1 MQTMGERL
9 RIRPAAAHE
18 RAGLEALQWRA
29 SLEWEDY
36 RAALLAHPDAIEL
49 PAGQIAAG
57 QVQVAEKDGII
68 VGFCVVLPREDGGA
82 ELDGLFVDPPHWR
95 RGIGRRLVDHAAA
108 AAAQAG
114 AGSLHV
120 IANPRAL
127 EFYRACEFQPSGEAQ
142 TRFGPAMTMRRQV
155 GTKST

>member
-1 MQTMGERL
+1 MGERF
-9 RIRPAAAHE
+9 RIRPALVHE

-57 QVQVAEKDGII
+57 QVQVAEQDGII

-108 AAAQAG
+108 AAAQTGAG
-114 AGSLHV
+114 ALHV

-127 EFYRACEFQPSGEAQ
+127 DFYRACGFKPSGEAQ
-142 TRFGPAMTMRRQV
+142 TRFGPAMTMLRPV
-155 GTKST
+155 GSKSA